1 LLLTTKQKNNNYM
14 KKYYKRP
21 EAAEKAKA
29 RARKYY
35 AENKDKVTA
44 YREKNKEK
52 IKAKQKIRNRRFYLK
67 NKEKVL
73 VDTKAYRKTWK
84 SRRNELYKI
93 RIKTDSSFLIQ
104 KRLRNRL
111 RKAVISFSN
120 NGNCKTADEYGINYQ
135 AIMEQL
141 GPCPGNRKD
150 FHIDHIVPLCRFD
163 FNNIEQVKQAFAP
176 ENHQWLT
183 AEENLQK
190 NAF

>member
-1 LLLTTKQKNNNYM
+1 M

-67 NKEKVL
+67 NRESSLAHSKE
-73 VDTKAYRKTWK
+73 YRKNFK
-84 SRRNELYKI
+84 GRRNELYKI